1 MQSQM
6 WPVVYRMDRSKR
18 CPVTLDHVSTL
29 DASDAQ

>member
-6 WPVVYRMDRSKR
+6 WPVVYRMDRAKH

-29 DASDAQ
+29 VGSDAQ